1 MNYFEK
7 NMESMELYRK
17 DLFLKLQDAD
27 LYLSINKLES
37 LQTAAAKDGDIYLT
51 IQKDSKEYR
60 LNSSYSPK
68 QEAKKWA
75 SQYSFNNMN
84 TVITMFGVGTG
95 TFTREIMK
103 NRSSSDLFFLYEPCP
118 ELFFYVLNYYD
129 ISDIIKDNKLI
140 LTVEGINEFE
150 FHNLLQN
157 AVNITNIVTQI
168 RCIHP
173 YYDKIFPENCIKFFK
188 ELKDNLVFVRTNINT
203 GIAFGQRFIENSLY
217 NTRYIR
223 NSNRLMDF
231 KDDFDTDVPAFVVAA
246 GPSLQRNMEQLKRAK
261 GRAYLFVVD
270 RILDYVLDEGLEPDF
285 IVTIDPIKPIEYFT
299 KKTNMKIPLLCEL
312 VANWEVLDCHK
323 GKKIIFGCNPYFT
336 KMYEYLDKTP
346 PYLITGA
353 SVATAAFAACVQL
366 GFKRIVLVGQD
377 LAYDGEITHAG
388 GVAEKISN
396 PGDVMVEGIGGIQV
410 RTRRD
415 WYAFL
420 IWFKDMLAICKDV
433 EVIDAK
439 DKGAKIQGTVVMP
452 LKEVIDN
459 YCTKEIS
466 IDTVI
471 EHNSPTFDESEMVK
485 VKKFFLEC
493 NEELHII
500 KRKAKEA
507 IKICESQIREHHR
520 NQNNEHIFDQNF
532 KKLSK
537 INKYIFDQAVYFLL
551 DDYVTVASAQQI
563 SQLYQFTE
571 DVNKNKTNT
580 YEKSMSIFQAIIDA
594 TEFVKPLLEK
604 ALEEI

>member
-1 MNYFEK
+1 MNYYEK
-7 NMESMELYRK
+7 NMESMEQYRK
-17 DLFLKLQDAD
+17 DLFLKLQDTNQYFAINELD
-27 LYLSINKLES
+27 RIQSI
-37 LQTAAAKDGDIYLT
+37 AARDGDKYLT
-51 IQKDSKEYR
+51 IQKESKEYR

-68 QEAKKWA
+68 HEAEKWVG
-75 SQYSFNNMN
+75 QYSFNNMN

-95 TFTREIMK
+95 TFVREIMK
-103 NRSSSDLFFLYEPCP
+103 KRGTGDLVFLYEPCP
-118 ELFFYVLNYYD
+118 KLFFYTLNHYD

-157 AVNITNIVTQI
+157 AVNITNIITQL

-173 YYDKIFPENCIKFFK
+173 YYDTIFPESCIKFWK
-188 ELKDNLVFVRTNINT
+188 ELKDNLVLAKTNINT
-203 GIAFGQRFIENSLY
+203 GIVFGQRFIKNSLF

-223 NSNRLMDF
+223 NSSRLMDLKEYF
-231 KDDFDTDVPAFVVAA
+231 QTDVPAIVIAA
-246 GPSLQRNMEQLKRAK
+246 GPSLQKNMEQLKRAK
-261 GRAYLFVVD
+261 GKAYLFVVD

-299 KKTNMKIPLLCEL
+299 KRTNIKIPLLCEL

-323 GKKIIFGCNPYFT
+323 GRKIVFGCNPYFT
-336 KMYEYLDKTP
+336 KMYECLDKTSP
-346 PYLITGA
+346 QLMTGA

-388 GVAEKISN
+388 GIAEKISN
-396 PGDVMVEGIGGIQV
+396 PGDVMVEGIGDEQV

-420 IWFKDMLAICKDV
+420 NWFKDMITIYKDV

-439 DKGAKIQGTVVMP
+439 DKGAKIQGAIVMP
-452 LKEVIDN
+452 LKEVVDN
-459 YCTKEIS
+459 YCTREIP
-466 IDTVI
+466 INAAMEQNV
-471 EHNSPTFDESEMVK
+471 PTFDESEMIK
-485 VKKFFLEC
+485 VKRFFLDC

-507 IKICESQIREHHR
+507 IKICENQIREYQR
-520 NQNNEHIFDQNF
+520 NQNNEYTFDQNF

-537 INKYIFDQAVYFLL
+537 INKYIFDQPVYFLL
-551 DDYVTVASAQQI
+551 DDFVTVASAQQI
-563 SQLYQFTE
+563 SQLYQFS
-571 DVNKNKTNT
+571 DDIHKNKTST
-580 YEKSMSIFQAIIDA
+580 YEKSISIFQAIIDA
-594 TEFVKPLLEK
+594 AEFVKPLLEK